1 MRKGKCR
8 EHLLTRGLGE
18 EDERELFGI
27 EILVSDV
34 NHGAEGF
41 LPPVD
46 GDDVQGGLAGE
57 WAVSVGLYQQLWPRE
72 INVES
77 QLQCCI
83 GCEQTSDGSSLHART
98 CTCYKDKGTFEAGS
112 RRDRALFATSS
123 ASIGVAPELSG
134 CSMTLFCSASS
145 ADNDEP
151 AVRAL
156 IARKSAATTL
166 ACAALGSTPST
177 AG

>member
-83 GCEQTSDGSSLHART
+83 GCEQTSDGSSLHVHVTRT
-98 CTCYKDKGTFEAGS
+98 RERSKQGRGVIAHYL
-112 RRDRALFATSS
+112 RR
-123 ASIGVAPELSG
+123 
-134 CSMTLFCSASS
+134 
-145 ADNDEP
+145 
-151 AVRAL
+151 AVRA
-156 IARKSAATTL
+156 SAL
-166 ACAALGSTPST
+166 RPSCRAAP
-177 AG
+177 

>member
-34 NHGAEGF
+34 NHGAECF

-83 GCEQTSDGSSLHART
+83 GCEQTSDGSSLHAR
-98 CTCYKDKGTFEAGS
+98 TCYKDKGTFEAGS